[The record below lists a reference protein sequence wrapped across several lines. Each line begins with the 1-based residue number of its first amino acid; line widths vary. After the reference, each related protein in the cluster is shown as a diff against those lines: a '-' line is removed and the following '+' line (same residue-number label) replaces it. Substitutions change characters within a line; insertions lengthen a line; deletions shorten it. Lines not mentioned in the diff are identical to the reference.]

1 MTPHPLSPRSSVLLH
16 RYAVL
21 TAIATLILLI
31 VGGLVTSTDA
41 GLSVPDWPLSYG
53 SLFPPMVG
61 GIRYEHTHRLIAGVV
76 ALMILA
82 LAVWLRRVETRRW
95 VRRLGLAALL
105 AVIAQAVL
113 GGLTVLWLLPPT
125 VSVAHACLGQGVFV
139 LVACVML
146 ATSAKWSRLEAA
158 SVSDLNRPSL
168 RLLSVMLTELV
179 FLQLVLGALL
189 RHAGTML
196 IPHVLV
202 ALAVVGITVM
212 TLRRAARTPQLP
224 DSPRKLAVMVMV
236 FVGLQ
241 VVLGPAALFSRDRA
255 LLTTAHQ
262 VLGALVLAHAALL
275 AMVLARV
282 TKPV

>member
-1 MTPHPLSPRSSVLLH
+1 MMTVHKFSSM
-16 RYAVL
+16 
-21 TAIATLILLI
+21 TMGATLLLLI
-31 VGGLVTSTDA
+31 AGGLVTSTDS

-53 SLFPPMVG
+53 TLFPPMVG

-82 LAVWLRRVETRRW
+82 LAVWLWRVESRRW
-95 VRRLGLAALL
+95 VRRLGVAALL
-105 AVIAQAVL
+105 GVIAQAVL

-158 SVSDLNRPSL
+158 SVNETGRPSL
-168 RLLSVMLTELV
+168 RMLSIGLAGLV
-179 FLQLVLGALL
+179 VLQLILGALL

-196 IPHVLV
+196 IPHVLG
-202 ALAVVGITVM
+202 ALLVVGLTVI

-241 VVLGPAALFSRDRA
+241 VVLGPMALFHRDVA
-255 LLTTAHQ
+255 LLTMAHQ
-262 VLGALVLAHAALL
+262 VMGALVLAHAVFLV
-275 AMVLARV
+275 MTVHRV
-282 TKPV
+282 MKTA